1 MKRILIVLTFI
12 IMMTACNLGV
22 KMDNTPKRQVE
33 AYLDSYQKL
42 DDNVLNDL
50 DTLVED
56 TEYNESQKVRY
67 KELMKKHY
75 SNLKYD
81 IKGETID
88 GDKATVDV
96 EIEVNDYSDIL
107 QEDINQDDYKD
118 ENGKID
124 LSKYFDYQLDKL
136 ERATEKTKYTI
147 TFHLTKKD
155 DEWIIEDL
163 DKTSIKKIH
172 GIYISN

>member
-1 MKRILIVLTFI
+1 MKRLLIFLTI
-12 IMMTACNLGV
+12 IVMMTACNMGD
-22 KMDNTPKRQVE
+22 KMDNTPKKQVE

-50 DTLVED
+50 DSLVED
-56 TEYNESQKVRY
+56 TEYNESQKMRY

-88 GDKATVDV
+88 GDKALVDV
-96 EIEVNDYSDIL
+96 EIEVNDDNDIL
-107 QEDINQDDYKD
+107 KEEINQDDYKD
-118 ENGKID
+118 ENGKLD
-124 LSKYFDYQLDKL
+124 LSKYFDYQLNKI
-136 ERATEKTKYTI
+136 EQATKKTKYTI

-155 DEWIIEDL
+155 DKWTIEDL
-163 DKTSIKKIH
+163 DKTSVKKIH
-172 GIYISN
+172 GIYVSN